1 MNALWGGEFGMDDIK
16 ELLSRLMRR
25 DQDTDRAADDL
36 NRKIN
41 AIYSIYA
48 NLVGPEELIVHT
60 SRYDALKYIH
70 DENPKV
76 RLIGM
81 QRMILESR
89 DYNRPPT
96 DEEIPLVLDNL
107 EEKLSDLL
115 ARRAVEEQLERK
127 ISSRLEER
135 HQEYVDEIRREVIE
149 EETEDIETPQTRHKL
164 EKLEALEKVRLT
176 DTAMKVLRPQKMSEI
191 VGQDRAVEAMLSKL
205 GSPYP
210 QHMILYGPPGVG
222 KTTAARLV
230 LEAVRGR
237 KPSVFQADAPFVE
250 CDGTTL
256 RWDSRDMTN
265 PLIGSVHDPI
275 YQGAQRDLADDG
287 IPEPKP
293 GLVTDAHGGVLF
305 IDEIGELDPI
315 LLNKLLKVLEDKRVY
330 FESAYYDEEDEYVP
344 AYIHKLFKEGAPA
357 DFILIGA
364 TTRLP
369 EEINPAIRSR
379 CAEIFFEPLSPQSVA
394 AIARGAAARL
404 HVAMEPGAAELI
416 SEYTMEGRKAV
427 NLLSDA
433 YGRAVYRRGTTD
445 GAVITE
451 ALVRETARAARLSP
465 WRETVASETPR
476 VGHVYGLG
484 VAGYWGSII
493 EIEAAAYPARE
504 KGKGSI
510 RFNETAGSMAKDS
523 VATAAS
529 VVRKAIGK
537 DLSDYDLHVNVI
549 GGGNIDGP
557 SAGCAITS
565 AILSAVE
572 GLPLRQDVA
581 LTGEISLAG
590 EVKPV
595 GGVAEKAFGA
605 RQAGMKKLLIPEK
618 NKDDIGPDYLGMKVV
633 PVKTIEDIYR
643 ELVTGKEDGHAL

>member
-1 MNALWGGEFGMDDIK
+1 MDDIK
-16 ELLSRLMRR
+16 DLIGRFVRR
-25 DQDTDRAADDL
+25 GEDQNKTASADL

-41 AIYSIYA
+41 ALYSIYA
-48 NLVGPEELIVHT
+48 NLVGPEELIVRM
-60 SRYDALKYIH
+60 SRYDAPRYIH
-70 DENPKV
+70 DEDP
-76 RLIGM
+76 RLRLVGL
-81 QRMILESR
+81 QRLILESR
-89 DYNRPPT
+89 DFNHPPA
-96 DEEIPLVLDNL
+96 DEEIPFILDNL

-127 ISSRLEER
+127 ITARLEER
-135 HQEYVDEIRREVIE
+135 HQEYVDEIRQEILDE
-149 EETEDIETPQTRHKL
+149 EMEDIETPQSRAKM
-164 EKLEALEKVRLT
+164 EKLEALDKVSLT

-191 VGQDRAVEAMLSKL
+191 IGQDRAVEAMLSKL

-230 LEAVRGR
+230 LEAVAG
-237 KPSVFQADAPFVE
+237 KGCSAFKKDAPFVE

-256 RWDSRDMTN
+256 RWDNRDITN

-315 LLNKLLKVLEDKRVY
+315 MLNKLLKVLEDKRVH
-330 FESAYYDEEDEYVP
+330 FESAYYNEDDPWIP
-344 AYIHKLFKEGAPA
+344 AYIHKLFKDGAPA

-379 CAEIFFEPLSPQSVA
+379 CAEIFFDPLSPESVA
-394 AIARGAAARL
+394 AITRD
-404 HVAMEPGAAELI
+404 LI
-416 SEYTMEGRKAV
+416 
-427 NLLSDA
+427 
-433 YGRAVYRRGTTD
+433 
-445 GAVITE
+445 
-451 ALVRETARAARLSP
+451 RETARAARMSP
-465 WRETVASETPR
+465 WREKLASPVPR

-484 VAGYWGSII
+484 VSGYWGSII
-493 EIEAAAYPARE
+493 EIEAAAYPAAE

-529 VVRKAIGK
+529 VVRMLLGK
-537 DLSDYDLHVNVI
+537 DLSDYDLHINVI

-572 GLPLRQDVA
+572 KVPLRQDVA
-581 LTGEISLAG
+581 LTGEISLTG

-595 GGVAEKAFGA
+595 GGVPEKAFGA
-605 RQAGMKKLLIPEK
+605 CQAGMKTLLIPEK
-618 NKDDIGPDYLGMKVV
+618 NKDDIPPDAFGLRVI
-633 PVKTIEDIYR
+633 PVKTIEEVRAYCMVPKG
-643 ELVTGKEDGHAL
+643 ETAHAGE

>member
-1 MNALWGGEFGMDDIK
+1 MDDIK

-25 DQDTDRAADDL
+25 DQDTDKAVTDDL

-48 NLVGPEELIVHT
+48 SLVGAEELIVHT

-70 DENPKV
+70 DEDPRV
-76 RLIGM
+76 RLIGL
-81 QRMILESR
+81 QRLILESR
-89 DYNRPPT
+89 DYNRPPA

-127 ISSRLEER
+127 ISDRLEER

-149 EETEDIETPQTRHKL
+149 EETADIETPQTRHKL
-164 EKLEALEKVRLT
+164 EKLEALEKVSLT
-176 DTAMKVLRPQKMSEI
+176 DTAMKVLRPQKMGEI

-230 LEAVRGR
+230 LEAVRGKGASAFR
-237 KPSVFQADAPFVE
+237 ADAPFVE

-275 YQGAQRDLADDG
+275 YQGANRDFADEG

-330 FESAYYDEEDEYVP
+330 FESAYYDEEDEYIP
-344 AYIHKLFKEGAPA
+344 AYIHRLFKEGAPA

-379 CAEIFFEPLSPQSVA
+379 CAEIFFDPLSPQSVA
-394 AIARGAAARL
+394 AIAEGAAKRL
-404 HVAMEPGAAELI
+404 GVTMEPGAAALI

-433 YGRAVYRRGTTD
+433 YGRAVYRAGTTD
-445 GAVITE
+445 GAVITK
-451 ALVRETARAARLSP
+451 ALIRETARASRLSP
-465 WRETVASETPR
+465 WRETMASSVPR
-476 VGHVYGLG
+476 IGHVYGLG

-504 KGKGSI
+504 PGKGSL

-529 VVRKAIGK
+529 VVRRCLGK

-557 SAGCAITS
+557 SAGCAITA

-572 GLPLRQDVA
+572 KIPLRQDVA
-581 LTGEISLAG
+581 LTGEISLTG

-595 GGVAEKAFGA
+595 GGIPEKAFGA
-605 RQAGMKKLLIPEK
+605 CQAGMKTLLIPEK
-618 NKDDIGPDYLGMKVV
+618 NQEDIAPDALGLRVV
-633 PVKTIEDIYR
+633 PVKTIEDIR
-643 ELVTGKEDGHAL
+643 EILMVRKEEGRAV

>member
-237 KPSVFQADAPFVE
+237 KPSVFRADAPFVE

-394 AIARGAAARL
+394 AIARDAAARL

-643 ELVTGKEDGHAL
+643 ELVAGKEDGHAL

>member
-1 MNALWGGEFGMDDIK
+1 MDDIK

-135 HQEYVDEIRREVIE
+135 HQEYVDEIRREVIG

-394 AIARGAAARL
+394 AIARDAAARL

-643 ELVTGKEDGHAL
+643 ELVAGKEDGHAL

>member
-1 MNALWGGEFGMDDIK
+1 MDDIK

-275 YQGAQRDLADDG
+275 YQGAQRELADDG

-394 AIARGAAARL
+394 AIARDAAARL

-633 PVKTIEDIYR
+633 PVKTIEEIYR
-643 ELVTGKEDGHAL
+643 ELVAGKEDGHAL

>member
-315 LLNKLLKVLEDKRVY
+315 LLNKLLKVMEDKRVY
-330 FESAYYDEEDEYVP
+330 FASAYYDEEDEYVP

-394 AIARGAAARL
+394 AIARDAAARL

-465 WRETVASETPR
+465 WRETVASDTPR

-504 KGKGSI
+504 KGKGAI

-643 ELVTGKEDGHAL
+643 ELVAGKEDGHAL

>member
-1 MNALWGGEFGMDDIK
+1 MNAIWGGEFGMDDIK

-237 KPSVFQADAPFVE
+237 KPSVFRADAPFVE

-394 AIARGAAARL
+394 AIARDAAARL
-404 HVAMEPGAAELI
+404 HVAMESGAAELI

-643 ELVTGKEDGHAL
+643 ELVAGKEDGHAL

>member
-1 MNALWGGEFGMDDIK
+1 MDDIK

-394 AIARGAAARL
+394 AIARDAAARL

-618 NKDDIGPDYLGMKVV
+618 NKDDIGPDYFGMKVV

-643 ELVTGKEDGHAL
+643 ELVAGKEDGHAL

>member
-1 MNALWGGEFGMDDIK
+1 MNALWGEEFGMDDIK

-394 AIARGAAARL
+394 AIARDAAARL

-633 PVKTIEDIYR
+633 PVKTIEEIYR
-643 ELVTGKEDGHAL
+643 ELVAGKEDGHVL

>member
-1 MNALWGGEFGMDDIK
+1 MDALWGGEFGMDDIK

-394 AIARGAAARL
+394 AIARDAAARL

-643 ELVTGKEDGHAL
+643 ELVAGKEDGHAL

>member
-1 MNALWGGEFGMDDIK
+1 MDVLRGGEFGMDDIK

-135 HQEYVDEIRREVIE
+135 HQEYVDEIRREVIG

-250 CDGTTL
+250 CDCTTL

-394 AIARGAAARL
+394 AIARDAAARL

-643 ELVTGKEDGHAL
+643 ELVAGKEDGHAL

>member
-1 MNALWGGEFGMDDIK
+1 MDDIK

-394 AIARGAAARL
+394 AIARDAAARL

-416 SEYTMEGRKAV
+416 SAYTMEGRKAV

-493 EIEAAAYPARE
+493 EIEAAVYPARE

-643 ELVTGKEDGHAL
+643 ELVAGKEDGHAL

>member
-1 MNALWGGEFGMDDIK
+1 MDDIK

-394 AIARGAAARL
+394 AIARDAAARL

-643 ELVTGKEDGHAL
+643 ELVAGKEDGHAL

>member
-1 MNALWGGEFGMDDIK
+1 MDDIK
-16 ELLSRLMRR
+16 DLIGRFVRR
-25 DQDTDRAADDL
+25 GEDQNKTASADL

-41 AIYSIYA
+41 ALYSIYA
-48 NLVGPEELIVHT
+48 NLVGPEELIVRM
-60 SRYDALKYIH
+60 SRYDAPRYIH
-70 DENPKV
+70 DEDP
-76 RLIGM
+76 RLRLVGL
-81 QRMILESR
+81 QRLILESR
-89 DYNRPPT
+89 DFHHPPA
-96 DEEIPLVLDNL
+96 DEEIPFILDNL

-127 ISSRLEER
+127 ITARLEER
-135 HQEYVDEIRREVIE
+135 HQEYVDEIRQEILDE
-149 EETEDIETPQTRHKL
+149 EMEDIETPQSRAKM
-164 EKLEALEKVRLT
+164 EKLEALDKVSLT

-191 VGQDRAVEAMLSKL
+191 IGQDRAVEAMLSKL

-230 LEAVRGR
+230 LEAVAG
-237 KPSVFQADAPFVE
+237 KGCSAFKKDAPFVE

-256 RWDSRDMTN
+256 RWDNRDITN

-315 LLNKLLKVLEDKRVY
+315 MLNKLLKVLEDKRVH
-330 FESAYYDEEDEYVP
+330 FESAYYNEDDPWIP
-344 AYIHKLFKEGAPA
+344 AYIHKLFKDGAPA

-379 CAEIFFEPLSPQSVA
+379 CAEIFFDPLSPESVA
-394 AIARGAAARL
+394 AIAKDAAARL
-404 HVAMEPGAAELI
+404 GVPMEDGAAELI

-433 YGRAVYRRGTTD
+433 YGRAVYRAGTTA
-445 GAVITE
+445 GAAITRD
-451 ALVRETARAARLSP
+451 LIRETARAARMSP
-465 WRETVASETPR
+465 WREKLASPVPR

-484 VAGYWGSII
+484 VSGYWGSII
-493 EIEAAAYPARE
+493 EIEAAAYPAAG

-529 VVRKAIGK
+529 VVRMLLGK
-537 DLSDYDLHVNVI
+537 DLSDYDLHINVI

-572 GLPLRQDVA
+572 KVPLRQDVA
-581 LTGEISLAG
+581 LTGEISLTG

-595 GGVAEKAFGA
+595 GGVPEKAFGA
-605 RQAGMKKLLIPEK
+605 CQAGMKTLLIPEK
-618 NKDDIGPDYLGMKVV
+618 NKDDIPPDAFGLRVI
-633 PVKTIEDIYR
+633 PVKTIEEVRAYCMVPKG
-643 ELVTGKEDGHAL
+643 ETAHAGE

>member
-1 MNALWGGEFGMDDIK
+1 MNALSGGEFGMDDIK

-394 AIARGAAARL
+394 AIARDAAARF

-484 VAGYWGSII
+484 VSGYWGSII

-643 ELVTGKEDGHAL
+643 ELVAGKEDGHAL

>member
-1 MNALWGGEFGMDDIK
+1 MDDIK

-237 KPSVFQADAPFVE
+237 KPSVFRADAPFVE

-394 AIARGAAARL
+394 AIARDAAARL

-633 PVKTIEDIYR
+633 PVKTIEEIYR
-643 ELVTGKEDGHAL
+643 ELVAGKEDGHAL

>member
-1 MNALWGGEFGMDDIK
+1 MDDIK

-164 EKLEALEKVRLT
+164 EKLEALEKVCLT

-394 AIARGAAARL
+394 AIARDAAARL

-643 ELVTGKEDGHAL
+643 ELVAGKEDGHAL

>member
-237 KPSVFQADAPFVE
+237 KPSVFRADAPFVE

-394 AIARGAAARL
+394 AIARDAAARL

-633 PVKTIEDIYR
+633 PVKTIEEIYR
-643 ELVTGKEDGHAL
+643 ELVAGKEDGHAL

>member
-1 MNALWGGEFGMDDIK
+1 MDDIK

-237 KPSVFQADAPFVE
+237 KPSVFRADAPFVE

-394 AIARGAAARL
+394 AIARDAAARL

-416 SEYTMEGRKAV
+416 SAYTMEGRKAV

-493 EIEAAAYPARE
+493 EIEAAAYPAWE

-643 ELVTGKEDGHAL
+643 ELVAGKEDGHAL

>member
-1 MNALWGGEFGMDDIK
+1 MNALLGGEFGMDDIK

-394 AIARGAAARL
+394 AIARDAAARL

-643 ELVTGKEDGHAL
+643 ELVAGKEDGHAL

>member
-1 MNALWGGEFGMDDIK
+1 MDVLRGGEFGMDDIK

-135 HQEYVDEIRREVIE
+135 HQEYVDEIRREVIG

-250 CDGTTL
+250 CDCTTL

-394 AIARGAAARL
+394 AIARDAAARL

-633 PVKTIEDIYR
+633 PVKTIEDI
-643 ELVTGKEDGHAL
+643 